1 MRRQSCLTN
10 TMGAFEYQAVGA
22 DGKNQKGLIE
32 ADTAKQARQQ
42 LRGMN
47 LMPLQIDEVSAGVLN
62 GQIKSRRD
70 KINIATVALITRQ
83 IATLIGA
90 GQPVESA
97 YQAVSRQTQKNQAK
111 RVLLAVRTKVLEGYP
126 LSEALREYPRIFD
139 RMYCASVH
147 AGEQSGLL
155 DLVMERLADYLEAR
169 QDLQRKTSLA
179 LIYPILLSVVA
190 IILVAGLLTFV
201 VPQIVQVFEGFD
213 QELPV
218 LTQWMIRLSD
228 FIKAYGLHM
237 MVGIVVLIITY
248 NQLLKLDWFSL
259 LRDQLLLRIPLVR
272 YLVRL
277 SNTARFTRTMSI
289 LVSSGVTAMDSM
301 RISSE
306 VILSQPI
313 KNAVVKATER
323 VREGEHISVA
333 LDHSGYFS
341 PLVLQLIENGESS
354 GKLGDMLER
363 SAKAEENEF
372 GGVTALFIGLF
383 EPAMILIMGGV
394 VMLIVLAI
402 LLPIF
407 DMNDLL
413 Q

>member
-1 MRRQSCLTN
+1 
-10 TMGAFEYQAVGA
+10 MGAFEYQAIDA
-22 DGKNQKGLIE
+22 DGNNKKGLIE

-42 LRGMN
+42 LRGMS
-47 LMPLQIDEVSAGVLN
+47 LMPLQIDEVSTGVLN

-70 KINIATVALITRQ
+70 RINVATVALITRQ

-97 YQAVSRQTQKNQAK
+97 YHAVSRQTQKNQAK
-111 RVLLAVRTKVLEGYP
+111 KILLAVRAKVLEGYP
-126 LSEALREYPRIFD
+126 LSEALKEYPRIFD
-139 RMYCASVH
+139 KMYCASVH

-190 IILVAGLLTFV
+190 LFLVAGLLTFV

-218 LTQWMIRLSD
+218 LTQWMIALSD

-237 MVGIVVLIITY
+237 LAGIIALIVLY
-248 NQLLKLDWFSL
+248 QRLLKLGWFSL
-259 LRDQLLLRIPLVR
+259 LRDRVLLRLPLVR

-277 SNTARFTRTMSI
+277 TNTARFTRTMSI
-289 LVSSGVTAMDSM
+289 LVSSGVTAVDSM
-301 RISSE
+301 RISTE

-313 KNAVVKATER
+313 KNAVVKATDR
-323 VREGEHISVA
+323 VREGEHISAA
-333 LDHSGYFS
+333 LDQSGYFS

-363 SAKAEENEF
+363 SAKAEESEIA
-372 GGVTALFIGLF
+372 GVTALFVGLF
-383 EPAMILIMGGV
+383 EPAMILVMGGV

>member
-1 MRRQSCLTN
+1 MA
-10 TMGAFEYQAVGA
+10 AFEYQAI
-22 DGKNQKGLIE
+22 DDEGKTQKGLIE

-42 LRGMN
+42 LRGMS
-47 LMPLQIDEVSAGVLN
+47 LMPLEISEVSKKLLG
-62 GQIKSRRD
+62 GEIKSRRD
-70 KINIATVALITRQ
+70 KINVATVALITRQ

-97 YQAVSRQTQKNQAK
+97 YFAVSKQTPKNQAK
-111 RVLLAVRTKVLEGYP
+111 RVLLSVRSKVLEGFP
-126 LSEALREYPRIFD
+126 LSEALSEFPRIFD
-139 RMYCASVH
+139 SMYCASVH

-155 DLVMERLADYLEAR
+155 DIVMERLADYLEAR
-169 QDLQRKTSLA
+169 QDLQRKTGQA
-179 LIYPILLSVVA
+179 LIYPILLSIVVFV
-190 IILVAGLLTFV
+190 LVAGLLTFV

-213 QELPV
+213 QELP
-218 LTQWMIRLSD
+218 LITQWLIAISD
-228 FIKAYGLHM
+228 FSKAYGLLVL
-237 MVGIVVLIITY
+237 VGLVALGLLY
-248 NQLLKLDWFSL
+248 QQLLKIAWFSL
-259 LRDQLLLRIPLVR
+259 LRDRFLLSIPFIQ

-289 LVSSGVTAMDSM
+289 LVSSGVTALDSI
-301 RISSE
+301 RISTE

-313 KNAVVKATER
+313 KTTVVNAADR

-333 LDHSGYFS
+333 LERTGYFS
-341 PLVLQLIENGESS
+341 PIVLQLIQNGESS

-363 SAKAEENEF
+363 SAKAEEIEF
-372 GGVTALFIGLF
+372 AGITALFIGLF
-383 EPAMILIMGGV
+383 EPAMILVMGMV
-394 VMLIVLAI
+394 VLAIVLAI